1 MRLRLVAPAVLS
13 LFIAIACGGKDDQS
27 QVGGFGAAATGN
39 NGAAGSLVIGTGGSA
54 NGTGDGTGGGD
65 AFDPN
70 SACATSAAEGQ
81 PIPVDLYFMV
91 DITGSMN
98 CPVPEK
104 GACENDPGPPKS
116 GDSRW
121 SVVSAALKTFFA
133 DPANQALGAGIKFFP
148 LQDTGGGNNN
158 GNNGPICRASSYTAP
173 EVEVGPLSTNSTLI
187 VSAIGKQ
194 TPGGTTPTVPSL
206 QAALDH
212 ATTWAK
218 AHPTHRVVVVYA
230 TDGYP
235 KGCGN
240 GNTIDAAAVLAQRA
254 FAAMPSI
261 STYVLG
267 VGPNLDDLNQIADAG
282 SNKKTKA
289 FLVDTTQNAATQ
301 LSAALASIR
310 GSAAVDCTYTIPPPP
325 SGQAL
330 EAGKVNVNYTN
341 SKGEVTKV
349 LHDAPNVPCDSGT
362 GWQYSA
368 DGTQI
373 LLCGSAC
380 TAVKGDTGGKIQ
392 VLFGCATEVGNP
404 PK

>member
-1 MRLRLVAPAVLS
+1 MRLRLVAPAIFS
-13 LFIAIACGGKDDQS
+13 LFIVVACGGKDDQS
-27 QVGGFGAAATGN
+27 QVGGFGNGATGN
-39 NGAAGSLVIGTGGSA
+39 GTAGGDLVVGSGGSG
-54 NGTGDGTGGGD
+54 NGNGDGTGGTGD

-70 SACATSAAEGQ
+70 SACATSSAEGQ

-104 GACENDPGPPKS
+104 GACDSDPGPPKT

-121 SVVSAALKTFFA
+121 TVVSPALKTFFA
-133 DPANQALGAGIKFFP
+133 APANQGLSAGLRFFP
-148 LQDTGGGNNN
+148 LQDTGNNN
-158 GNNGPICRASSYTAP
+158 RICQANSYATP
-173 EVEVGPLSTNSTLI
+173 DVEIGPLSMNSAALASTI
-187 VSAIGKQ
+187 DKQ
-194 TPGGTTPTVPSL
+194 MPGGTTPTVPSL

-218 AHPTHRVVVVYA
+218 AHAGHKVVVVYA

-240 GNTIDAAAVLAQRA
+240 GNTIDAAATLAQKA
-254 FAAMPSI
+254 FAATPSI

-267 VGPNLDDLNQIADAG
+267 VGPNLNDLNQIADAG
-282 SNKKTKA
+282 SNGKTKA
-289 FLVDTTQNAATQ
+289 FLVDTTGDAATQ
-301 LSAALASIR
+301 LTAALASIR
-310 GSAAVDCTYTIPPPP
+310 GSAVVDCTYTIPAPP

-330 EAGKVNVNYTN
+330 EPGKVNVNYTN

-349 LHDAPNVPCDSGT
+349 LHDAAGVACDGGT

-368 DGTQI
+368 DGSQI

-380 TAVKGDTGGKIQ
+380 SAVKADPGGKIQ